1 MPLCYLRK
9 NEFMESWI
17 KRLKFY
23 GIGFGLGLIFVAFFF
38 QNRGCSWTPSNRVKN
53 AVLDRLIVVS
63 DETET
68 IMEAKGLKTDDIV
81 QVLNDG
87 DVDFGKSL
95 KEGDSKIYIMEKDG
109 VSYAFTLPHESFVS
123 EVFVTDKY
131 SKASNSTSGYGDI
144 IHYPNDENMVFPD
157 SSKVVTCQQEVLGLI
172 NPKDIFSLIKTSG
185 RIDFSKTNFDQRPKA
200 EHYIVFK
207 QEDDIVG
214 CKVIWYK
221 NKLNITSF
229 ESEKTAG
236 CN

>member
-1 MPLCYLRK
+1 LPLCYLRK
-9 NEFMESWI
+9 NVFMESWI

-63 DETET
+63 DETAAV
-68 IMEAKGLKTDDIV
+68 MKQKGLNNEDVV

-87 DVDFGKSL
+87 DVDFGKSQ
-95 KEGDSKIYIMEKDG
+95 KEGESKIYIMQKDG
-109 VSYAFTLPHESFVS
+109 IHYAFTLPYESFVS
-123 EVFVTDKY
+123 EVFVTSDFN
-131 SKASNSTSGYGDI
+131 KAENSTTGFGDI
-144 IHYPNDENMVFPD
+144 IHFPNDDNLVYPD
-157 SSKVVTCQQEVLGLI
+157 SSKVVGCQQEVLGLI
-172 NPKDIFSLIKTSG
+172 NPKDIFSLIKSSG
-185 RIDFSKTNFDQRPKA
+185 KIDFSKTDFKQRPKA
-200 EHYIVFK
+200 EHYLVFK
-207 QEDDIVG
+207 QEDDIIG

-221 NKLNITSF
+221 NKLNITAF